1 MSLLDQNAA
10 RRKTPERERDLAFEE
25 SYLDFTERL
34 CTALAETGRT
44 QADLARSL
52 AKPPSFINKIL
63 RRKTNPGL
71 RSLTDVAFAAGVEVR
86 FVLAPL
92 RTHGGRDVVLSNA
105 SDFGYR
111 RAADALLRP
120 DETAALRA
128 EVAAL
133 KAALA
138 AARAA
143 AFKEAA
149 KAVDAEAAEYAEG
162 AHEDPSVTLY
172 VNVLRETEKKIRAL
186 AAKENT

>member
-1 MSLLDQNAA
+1 VMHEGVMMREGAKTRAA
-10 RRKTPERERDLAFEE
+10 R
-25 SYLDFTERL
+25 
-34 CTALAETGRT
+34 
-44 QADLARSL
+44 
-52 AKPPSFINKIL
+52 
-63 RRKTNPGL
+63 
-71 RSLTDVAFAAGVEVR
+71 
-86 FVLAPL
+86 
-92 RTHGGRDVVLSNA
+92 
-105 SDFGYR
+105 YR

-133 KAALA
+133 KAERDALEEQRGDWTGRKCPACKGGGEGPDAHACGECAGTGDEWASWRARAERAEAALA

-143 AFKEAA
+143 AFEEAA

>member
-1 MSLLDQNAA
+1 MPDMLMGDDDILDTA
-10 RRKTPERERDLAFEE
+10 RAVTPEDREAAAIFRRVADEHA
-25 SYLDFTERL
+25 S
-34 CTALAETGRT
+34 TAV
-44 QADLARSL
+44 
-52 AKPPSFINKIL
+52 L
-63 RRKTNPGL
+63 RRKLAANRLATGIL
-71 RSLTDVAFAAGVEVR
+71 RPELARNAEQDEAAAAR
-86 FVLAPL
+86 
-92 RTHGGRDVVLSNA
+92 
-105 SDFGYR
+105 YR

-120 DETAALRA
+120 DETAALHA

>member
-1 MSLLDQNAA
+1 MGDETMREAAAWMRTRAEMKLTAASRHPPRSVYRTTAEDDAA
-10 RRKTPERERDLAFEE
+10 R
-25 SYLDFTERL
+25 
-34 CTALAETGRT
+34 
-44 QADLARSL
+44 
-52 AKPPSFINKIL
+52 
-63 RRKTNPGL
+63 
-71 RSLTDVAFAAGVEVR
+71 
-86 FVLAPL
+86 
-92 RTHGGRDVVLSNA
+92 
-105 SDFGYR
+105 YR
-111 RAADALLRP
+111 RAAEALLRP